1 MRRLRLVCE
10 LALRDWAHER
20 LLAACGVVS
29 LAGMLAPLLVLA
41 GVHNGVINALR
52 ERLLEDPA
60 ILTVTPVG
68 SGAYTPA
75 WLAHVTQ
82 RPEVRFGILR
92 TRDIAAT
99 VQLERQAA
107 AGQDSPGGPQF
118 VRVSLEPTAPG
129 DPLLERA
136 GVNPEGGDSVVLSAS
151 AARKLAG
158 VQEGDFLVGRLGRLR
173 PDGGPES
180 VALPL
185 RVQAVLPEEA
195 EDRDV
200 AFASSELLEDAEN
213 YRDYIAVPG
222 RGFTG
227 DPARGERTF
236 AGFRLYARSLED
248 VAAVRDFL
256 AAQGVETYTRAREVS
271 FVSELDTSLT
281 IIFTLIA
288 LTAGAGF
295 TASTAGNVLA
305 AVRRKH
311 RQLGMIRLIGL
322 SGAAITVYPLM
333 QAVLTGLLGTLS
345 AGLMYLALSAGIDGL
360 FADKLYGTSICRLPP
375 TRFAGI
381 LAVVV
386 VLCALASARA
396 SVRAARIEPSEAI
409 REL

>member
-1 MRRLRLVCE
+1 MRRLCLICE
-10 LALRDWAHER
+10 LALRDWVHES

-41 GVHNGVINALR
+41 GVHNGVISALR

-60 ILTVTPVG
+60 VLTVTPVG

-75 WLAHVTQ
+75 WLAQLTR

-99 VQLERQAA
+99 VQLERQVT
-107 AGQDSPGGPQF
+107 AGPGNPGGPRF

-136 GVNPEGGDSVVLSAS
+136 GVSPDGGDSVVLSAS

-158 VQEGDFLVGRLGRLR
+158 AQQGEILMGRLGRLR

-180 VALPL
+180 AALPL
-185 RVQAVLPEEA
+185 RVQAVLPPEA

-200 AFASSELLEDAEN
+200 AFASSSLLEDAEN
-213 YRDYIAVPG
+213 YRDHIAVPG

-227 DPARGERTF
+227 DPAIGERKF

-248 VAAVRDFL
+248 VAVLRDLL
-256 AAQGVETYTRAREVS
+256 ADQGIETYTKAREVS
-271 FVSELDTSLT
+271 FVSELNTSLT
-281 IIFTLIA
+281 IIFILIA
-288 LTAGAGF
+288 FAAGAGF
-295 TASTAGNVLA
+295 TASTAGHVLA

-322 SGAAITVYPLM
+322 SGAAITVYPLV

-375 TRFAGI
+375 IRFAGI
-381 LAVVV
+381 LAIVTA
-386 VLCALASARA
+386 LCALASVRA
-396 SVRAARIEPSEAI
+396 SVRAARIEPSEAV